1 MNPSN
6 VAVTFD
12 YNNFDNGT
20 RRDADTRRHSDAR
33 VYSDVAGG
41 VYLYGPLGCSKTR
54 PTIREALIDLLGG
67 RELLSFR
74 VFD

>member
-1 MNPSN
+1 MNQSN
-6 VAVTFD
+6 VAITFE
-12 YNNFDNGT
+12 YNNFDNETNRGET
-20 RRDADTRRHSDAR
+20 W

-54 PTIREALIDLLGG
+54 PSIREALIDLLGG

-74 VFD
+74 VLE

>member
-6 VAVTFD
+6 VAITFD
-12 YNNFDNGT
+12 YNDFDNGT
-20 RRDADTRRHSDAR
+20 RRGETR

-54 PTIREALIDLLGG
+54 PSIREALIDLLGG